1 MRNLLS
7 WVRYL
12 TFLGLFLMFKRA
24 GGLVDIKVLL
34 TKGFFY
40 RDRTHVS
47 ITLVVFGLTVF
58 KYYDS

>member
-1 MRNLLS
+1 
-7 WVRYL
+7 
-12 TFLGLFLMFKRA
+12 MFKRA

-34 TKGFFY
+34 TKVFFY